1 MCALMVRINVKHV
14 KYIQHFPT
22 TWLWYDGSEF
32 CVFVFFKCKSICILC
47 KHFTTT
53 EMPNIKCWVFFF
65 HRNILQCIF
74 IINEHAFIW
83 NEVRQ
88 MKCNAS
94 VLNRIV
100 SWSRCD
106 LIICL
111 FTVHMTHLE
120 LAMQFHFHYQLFVL
134 TVQFYTVYTSFKK

>member
-1 MCALMVRINVKHV
+1 MSNIYNIFRLHDYGTMGRSFAFLFFFSNVNLSAF
-14 KYIQHFPT
+14 YASILQQP
-22 TWLWYDGSEF
+22 
-32 CVFVFFKCKSICILC
+32 KCPILNAEC
-47 KHFTTT
+47 
-53 EMPNIKCWVFFF
+53 FFF